1 MVRNTFSNVQRK
13 GKHGFM
19 YDNIYTTEETA
30 KILKIG
36 TSTFRRLIEAGE
48 APTHTIVGKRKRF
61 THSRIMEWIEE
72 NEVVNY
78 NQ

>member
-1 MVRNTFSNVQRK
+1 
-13 GKHGFM
+13 M

-72 NEVVNY
+72 MKSLIITSEMKGNECKKQKY
-78 NQ
+78 